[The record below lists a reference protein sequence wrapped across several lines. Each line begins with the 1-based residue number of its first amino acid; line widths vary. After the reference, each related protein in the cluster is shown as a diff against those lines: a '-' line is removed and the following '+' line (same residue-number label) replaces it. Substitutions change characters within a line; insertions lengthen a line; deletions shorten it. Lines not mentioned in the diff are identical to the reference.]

1 MSIRHPELSALI
13 EKLAAAKERPD
24 AADLELLEDYAAPV
38 DGIEAEED
46 QLGGVYVELVR
57 EFTGR
62 DDVHTP
68 RRAARALLATID
80 G

>member
-1 MSIRHPELSALI
+1 M
-13 EKLAAAKERPD
+13 
-24 AADLELLEDYAAPV
+24 